1 MAKTDTIV
9 VTGEV
14 IEVLPKEAKFKVKL
28 SGSDHVITAYIS
40 GKIRMHHIKI
50 IRGDKVDV
58 EISPYYNPNMG
69 RITHRHKII
78 KESK

>member
-1 MAKTDTIV
+1 MAKTEPII

-14 IEVLPKEAKFKVKL
+14 IKVLPKEAKFKVKL
-28 SGSDHVITAYIS
+28 SDSEHVITAYIS

-58 EISPYYNPNMG
+58 EITPYDLNMG
-69 RITHRHKII
+69 RITHRHK
-78 KESK
+78 

>member
-1 MAKTDTIV
+1 MAKTEPII

-14 IEVLPKEAKFKVKL
+14 IKVLPKEAKFKVKL
-28 SGSDHVITAYIS
+28 SGSEHIITAYIS

-58 EISPYYNPNMG
+58 EMTPYDLNMG
-69 RITHRHKII
+69 RITHRHK
-78 KESK
+78 

>member
-1 MAKTDTIV
+1 MAKTEPII

-14 IEVLPKEAKFKVKL
+14 IKVLPKETKFKVKL
-28 SGSDHVITAYIS
+28 SDSEHIITAYIS

-58 EISPYYNPNMG
+58 EMTPYDLNMG
-69 RITHRHKII
+69 RITHRHK
-78 KESK
+78 